1 MMRIILA
8 VALVIALA
16 MSAGAYDELYSNDTA
31 ATHYA
36 GDFGIDVGFLYFRS
50 SGGYDKDGESY
61 DYPADTEYTGM
72 WFPVDIYYGVTD
84 GFELGVTPIFMM
96 DKVAQPAPDPE
107 LSGTGIGDTWIWA
120 KYGFLPDP
128 MLTARVGFKLATG
141 NDEPDA
147 DELALGS
154 GQMDIDGALL
164 FGVPAGP
171 GSFDAAL
178 GYRYRL
184 AQTISEIDHKLGSEF
199 RFFAGYTYFLG
210 DALNLRLG
218 ADGFF
223 GGDPTIDG
231 DPIPV
236 DPIIPSDPDAVETG
250 STAVYINPGFDYI
263 MDNGVVLGF
272 DMHYPLMGTNMEIA
286 AWGVGLSVGW
296 GG

>member
-36 GDFGIDVGFLYFRS
+36 GDFGIDLSFLYFMGNS
-50 SGGYDKDGESY
+50 SYDRDGESV
-61 DYPADTEYTGM
+61 DWATDAECRGK
-72 WFPVDIYYGVTD
+72 WFPLDIYYGVMD
-84 GFELGVTPIFMM
+84 GFDIGVTPIFTM
-96 DKVAQPAPDPE
+96 DKVTRWTGNPE

-141 NDEPDA
+141 VNAEDA
-147 DELALGS
+147 DDDELPLGS

-164 FGVPAGP
+164 FGVPAGS

-184 AQTISEIDHKLGSEF
+184 AQKIDEIDHKPGSEF
-199 RFFAGYTYFLG
+199 HFFAGYTYFLG
-210 DALNLRLG
+210 DAMNLRLG
-218 ADGFF
+218 ADGYFE
-223 GGDPTIDG
+223 GDPTIDG
-231 DPIPV
+231 DPID
-236 DPIIPSDPDAVETG
+236 DPQPDDPDAVETG
-250 STAVYINPGFDYI
+250 SSVVYINPGVDYI
-263 MDNGVVLGF
+263 MDNGVILGF
-272 DMHYPLMGTNMEIA
+272 DVHYPLMGANIDNTWAI
-286 AWGVGLSVGW
+286 GLSVGW
-296 GG
+296 GN

>member
-1 MMRIILA
+1 MIRSILA
-8 VALVIALA
+8 VSLVIALA

-36 GDFGIDVGFLYFRS
+36 GDFGIDVSFLYFTANS
-50 SGGYDKDGESY
+50 GYDADGESY
-61 DYPADTEYTGM
+61 DFADGVEYTGM

-84 GFELGVTPIFMM
+84 GFELGVTPIFKM
-96 DKVAQPAPDPE
+96 DKATQPASDPE

-141 NDEPDA
+141 VNEEDA
-147 DELALGS
+147 DLDELALGS

-171 GSFDAAL
+171 GSFDVAL

-184 AQTISEIDHKLGSEF
+184 AQKISEIDHKPGSEF
-199 RFFAGYTYFLG
+199 RFFGGYTYFLG
-210 DALNLRLG
+210 DAMNLRLG

-223 GGDPTIDG
+223 GGDPTVDG
-231 DPIPV
+231 DAIPDV
-236 DPIIPSDPDAVETG
+236 TG

-272 DMHYPLMGTNMEIA
+272 DMHYPLMGANIDA
-286 AWGVGLSVGW
+286 AWGLGLSVGW
-296 GG
+296 GN